1 MPVDTVWQ
9 PLRYAP
15 AVLRKQWW
23 ERPPAPKPPAPK
35 PSAPKPPAP
44 KAVRA
49 TNPANHISNAL
60 VLLANFSLDSTGA
73 GAALQSPW
81 ASDAWRRLPVVDVGM
96 LHATDFTI
104 PASTL
109 GHRVYSFEPTPS
121 SYAKA
126 TQALSERGI
135 PWTEQADGFQH
146 AAPGTVL
153 ALNAAASNESGSIVL
168 SMACFRPWKSDGS
181 CDEKGGGYANSLHGG
196 AIPAFYKRRE
206 VRVKQLTLSDVLAH
220 EPAGVYMLKIDAQG
234 HEHHVLQGA
243 RRYLSKSPIHMI
255 LLEFSPKLLRAAG
268 SDPVAL
274 LRLLQHT
281 CVGCPREAPH
291 PPRSHGATPACAYDI
306 LGHASRARGRLRYQ
320 CFETRN
326 RAAVGAP
333 APALSLGP
341 GARATLE
348 EFVRAYEVDR
358 RGFGM
363 WTDLLCVNLA
373 TMRR

>member
-1 MPVDTVWQ
+1 MT
-9 PLRYAP
+9 L
-15 AVLRKQWW
+15 
-23 ERPPAPKPPAPK
+23 
-35 PSAPKPPAP
+35 
-44 KAVRA
+44 
-49 TNPANHISNAL
+49 T
-60 VLLANFSLDSTGA
+60 
-73 GAALQSPW
+73 
-81 ASDAWRRLPVVDVGM
+81 DVGLTIDTGDMNLLDGRIGINTEHAEYM
-96 LHATDFTI
+96 LDVKSFSEIGSCRTNLIFD
-104 PASTL
+104 STL

-121 SYAKA
+121 SYARA

-243 RRYLSKSPIHMI
+243 RRYLSKLPIHMI

-281 CVGCPREAPH
+281 
-291 PPRSHGATPACAYDI
+291 
-306 LGHASRARGRLRYQ
+306 
-320 CFETRN
+320 
-326 RAAVGAP
+326 
-333 APALSLGP
+333 
-341 GARATLE
+341 
-348 EFVRAYEVDR
+348 
-358 RGFGM
+358 
-363 WTDLLCVNLA
+363 
-373 TMRR
+373 

>member
-15 AVLRKQWW
+15 AALRKQWW

-35 PSAPKPPAP
+35 PPAP
-44 KAVRA
+44 KAVHA
-49 TNPANHISNAL
+49 TSPANHISNAL

-135 PWTEQADGFQH
+135 PWTAQADGFQH

-281 CVGCPREAPH
+281 CVGCPRELERCP
-291 PPRSHGATPACAYDI
+291 
-306 LGHASRARGRLRYQ
+306 
-320 CFETRN
+320 
-326 RAAVGAP
+326 
-333 APALSLGP
+333 PALMLSLDTRPARVAGC
-341 GARATLE
+341 ATSALRRAT
-348 EFVRAYEVDR
+348 VPPSAR
-358 RGFGM
+358 
-363 WTDLLCVNLA
+363 LLP
-373 TMRR
+373 R